1 MAWHRTW
8 NPDAPGQG
16 RGRGFFR
23 PRMPWKFSGVT
34 ILVLITVAV
43 FIVDYVTSPV
53 IELPNDRIVRGQ
65 GPIQKI
71 FALRVTNAWLLYPL
85 ISYQFLHGGFFHIFF
100 NMLILWMLGRY
111 LESGLG
117 RKQFFYL
124 YFISGIV
131 GGLFQIGFNVLMARW
146 ANEPAYLQQPAVG
159 ASGAVMGVLM
169 AFGTL
174 YPRERLYVLVL
185 FFFVPIE
192 ARWLAIGY
200 FVIETVHAVQA
211 LTSGASTGVAHAAH
225 VGGLVVG
232 YIWIR
237 FGRLIYGRL
246 QGLKR
251 RAVGTGAGPPQG
263 RGREEAERAE
273 VDRILKK
280 IHQQGIA
287 SLTTREKLFLQEMS
301 RRYRD
306 QF

>member
-34 ILVLITVAV
+34 ILVVVTVA
-43 FIVDYVTSPV
+43 IHLLDLMTG
-53 IELPNDRIVRGQ
+53 R
-65 GPIQKI
+65 KI
-71 FALRVTNAWLLYPL
+71 FFSLGALTVQDAVYRLQVWRFVTYM
-85 ISYQFLHGGFFHIFF
+85 FLHGGLFHILI

-124 YFISGIV
+124 YFLSGIA
-131 GGLFQIGFNVLMARW
+131 GGILQIVFDLLMHARFGIRMTQYGPL
-146 ANEPAYLQQPAVG
+146 NYLEQPAVG

-192 ARWLAIGY
+192 ARWLALGY

-246 QGLKR
+246 QGLRR